1 MAKRIN
7 WIDFAKGGAIILVV
21 LGHVNTPSRL
31 QDFIYVFHMPF
42 FFVTAGFLLNLSKW
56 GGAENFRPF
65 AAKLF
70 NRLLVPYYVAEIL
83 WYPIW
88 YVVCHEMQYPGY
100 LGRLWRWNEFTP
112 LDVLLGI
119 FVGNSYNNVL
129 ILGQLWF
136 LPCLL
141 LTELIF
147 VALYNRL
154 NKIGAKI
161 FMLAVVTCSCIGL
174 TVGKIFILPMG
185 FDIALTAQ
193 IFLLAGILIRRY
205 NVVERLSPKLC
216 GVLTLILIVAFE
228 FNDRVEMSAALYGN
242 SLMFCAGGVTGTLL
256 IMKISALMTGGKIFS
271 TISLCGRQS
280 MMILVLHPIAANVF
294 YEIIARAT
302 NFPPEIFFTEP
313 TIIFGATV
321 TGVLIPLTIAE
332 RFGKLPVLK
341 YFCP

>member
-42 FFVTAGFLLNLSKW
+42 FFVTAGFLLNFDKW

-70 NRLLVPYYVAEIL
+70 KRLLVPYYVAEIL

-100 LGRLWRWNEFTP
+100 LGSLCGWNLFEP
-112 LDVLLGI
+112 LDALCGI
-119 FVGNSYNNVL
+119 FVGITDL
-129 ILGQLWF
+129 LPLEPLWF

-141 LTELIF
+141 LTEIIF

-154 NKIGAKI
+154 NKFGAEIFVAAIVIAAYIG
-161 FMLAVVTCSCIGL
+161 FVLSRFGY
-174 TVGKIFILPMG
+174 LPWG
-185 FDIALTAQ
+185 FNVALVSQ

-205 NVVERLSPKLC
+205 NVIERLSPKLC

-228 FNDRVEMSAALYGN
+228 FNDRVEMSAAFYGD
-242 SLMFCAGGVTGTLL
+242 SLLFCAGGVTGTLL

-280 MMILVLHPIAANVF
+280 MMILVLHPIVANVF

>member
-1 MAKRIN
+1 
-7 WIDFAKGGAIILVV
+7 
-21 LGHVNTPSRL
+21 
-31 QDFIYVFHMPF
+31 MPF
-42 FFVTAGFLLNLSKW
+42 FFVMAGFLLNFDKW

-70 NRLLVPYYVAEIL
+70 NRLLVPYYVANFL
-83 WYPIW
+83 WYPFL
-88 YVVCHEMQYPGY
+88 VVKEQHFGHLMRIIFYSSPVDALC
-100 LGRLWRWNEFTP
+100 
-112 LDVLLGI
+112 GI
-119 FVGNSYNNVL
+119 FVGIPYL
-129 ILGQLWF
+129 LPLGPLWF

-141 LTELIF
+141 LAEIIF

-154 NKIGAKI
+154 NKIGAEI
-161 FMLAVVTCSCIGL
+161 FVAAIVIAAY
-174 TVGKIFILPMG
+174 VGFVLSRFGYLPWG
-185 FDIALTAQ
+185 FNVALVSQ
-193 IFLLAGILIRRY
+193 IFLLAGVLIRRY
-205 NVVERLSPKLC
+205 NVVERLSPKGC

-228 FNDRVEMSAALYGN
+228 FNDRVEMSAAFYGD
-242 SLMFCAGGVTGTLL
+242 SLLFCAGGVTGTLL

-271 TISLCGRQS
+271 LISSCGRQS